1 MTRSIT
7 PFLMFTGKCEEAM
20 KLYVS
25 LFGDSKITAIE
36 HYTSDGPGAA
46 GTVKEATFE
55 LCGRGFACADS
66 PSDHANFAFSP
77 AMSLFVDVADE
88 AEIERAFAGLSEG
101 GKVIMPL
108 KEYPFAKR
116 FAWLSDRFGM
126 TWQLM
131 LHA

>member
-1 MTRSIT
+1 MTRSVT
-7 PFLMFTGKCEEAM
+7 PFLMFTGKAEEAM
-20 KLYVS
+20 NLYVS
-25 LFGDSKITAIE
+25 LFGDSKIDKIDR
-36 HYTSDGPGAA
+36 YGSDGPGAE

-55 LCGRGFACADS
+55 LCGRTFACADS
-66 PSDHANFAFSP
+66 PSDHASFEFSP

-108 KEYPFAKR
+108 NTYPFARK
-116 FAWLSDRFGM
+116 FAWLTDRFGL

-131 LHA
+131 LPA

>member
-1 MTRSIT
+1 
-7 PFLMFTGKCEEAM
+7 MFTGQCEEAM
-20 KLYVS
+20 TLYVS
-25 LFGDSKITAIE
+25 LFGDSKVTTIE
-36 HYTSDGPGAA
+36 RYTSEGPGAE

-66 PSDHANFAFSP
+66 PSDHAKFAFSP

-88 AEIERAFAGLSEG
+88 AEIDRAFAGLSEG

-108 KEYPFAKR
+108 NTYPFAKK

-126 TWQLM
+126 TWQLN
-131 LHA
+131 LPA

>member
-7 PFLMFTGKCEEAM
+7 PFLMFTGKAEEAM
-20 KLYVS
+20 NLYVS
-25 LFGDSKITAIE
+25 LFGDSKITTIDR
-36 HYTSDGPGAA
+36 YGSDGPGSE
-46 GTVKEATFE
+46 GSVKEATFD

-66 PSDHANFAFSP
+66 PADHANFEFSP

-88 AEIERAFAGLSEG
+88 DEIERAFAGLSEN

-108 KEYPFAKR
+108 KGYPFARK
-116 FAWLSDRFGM
+116 FAWLTDRFGI

-131 LHA
+131 LPT